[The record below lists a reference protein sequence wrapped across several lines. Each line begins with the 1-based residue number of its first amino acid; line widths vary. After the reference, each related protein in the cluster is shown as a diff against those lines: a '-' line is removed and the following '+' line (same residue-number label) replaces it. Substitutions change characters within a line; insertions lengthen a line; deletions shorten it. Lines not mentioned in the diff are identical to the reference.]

1 MLSIAGLGPG
11 SIHLVVLLVIFLL
24 ETSQVVL
31 LESLTNRSILS
42 LLSAFS
48 SIKYVGRSLY
58 SSNSNLYGVLLFVFY
73 ICSPHIRT
81 VWAKNGDAL
90 TFNRAWCQQMIS
102 ISTPLNLTT
111 IPGITSAVASLSIN
125 NINLNGKSNSNVL
138 LTCSAGFVEKDF
150 SRYASVIYMS
160 KLRL

>member
-1 MLSIAGLGPG
+1 
-11 SIHLVVLLVIFLL
+11 
-24 ETSQVVL
+24 
-31 LESLTNRSILS
+31 
-42 LLSAFS
+42 
-48 SIKYVGRSLY
+48 
-58 SSNSNLYGVLLFVFY
+58 
-73 ICSPHIRT
+73 
-81 VWAKNGDAL
+81 
-90 TFNRAWCQQMIS
+90 MIS

-160 KLRL
+160 KLRLYHLSDSLICSSLPSKSSIIVNSSIDLLLQMFT